1 MRARV
6 AQSTRLAN
14 EGTRFNNRTPK
25 SWYAMTAK
33 EKSDGVILNT
43 TATDLLARAPIHV
56 PRLASTGARAPSG
69 DATDARRPTGA
80 QRQCFGSARR
90 TRIAVS
96 RRRARATA
104 CVVCSV
110 VATLMPCT
118 VAVVT
123 GFLPSGT
130 YGPKRRID
138 GTPVSTRRAPNTCFL
153 PQRQVLSAVGMRTD
167 CNSGQRRRA
176 ARSFARR
183 HRLWFVILAA
193 RLFVRS
199 PVVLFRVHLPAL
211 CVAGEVNVA
220 TIASLIGSIGIDG
233 KITFWCRS
241 RQVRAPRPF
250 SVCCARARRRS
261 VTVVT

>member
-1 MRARV
+1 
-6 AQSTRLAN
+6 
-14 EGTRFNNRTPK
+14 
-25 SWYAMTAK
+25 MTAK
-33 EKSDGVILNT
+33 EKNDGVILNT
-43 TATDLLARAPIHV
+43 TASDLLARAPIHV
-56 PRLASTGARAPSG
+56 PRLASTGARAPSA

-138 GTPVSTRRAPNTCFL
+138 GTPVSTRRAPKH
-153 PQRQVLSAVGMRTD
+153 VLFAAAPSFVWRRHAHRLQLRPTPPSCSLIRSSASTLVCDFGGAAVCSFTSRVV
-167 CNSGQRRRA
+167 SRA
-176 ARSFARR
+176 SVCTVLQARSTSR
-183 HRLWFVILAA
+183 
-193 RLFVRS
+193 
-199 PVVLFRVHLPAL
+199 
-211 CVAGEVNVA
+211 
-220 TIASLIGSIGIDG
+220 
-233 KITFWCRS
+233 RS
-241 RQVRAPRPF
+241 RR
-250 SVCCARARRRS
+250 
-261 VTVVT
+261 

>member
-1 MRARV
+1 MRVRRRP
-6 AQSTRLAN
+6 TRP
-14 EGTRFNNRTPK
+14 TP
-25 SWYAMTAK
+25 A
-33 EKSDGVILNT
+33 
-43 TATDLLARAPIHV
+43 
-56 PRLASTGARAPSG
+56 
-69 DATDARRPTGA
+69 RPTGA

-153 PQRQVLSAVGMRTD
+153 PQRQVLSAVGMHTD

-211 CVAGEVNVA
+211 CCRRDQRRDDRVADR
-220 TIASLIGSIGIDG
+220 ID
-233 KITFWCRS
+233 RHR
-241 RQVRAPRPF
+241 RQDHVLVSQSSGACTTT
-250 SVCCARARRRS
+250 VLCLLCARE
-261 VTVVT
+261 TT